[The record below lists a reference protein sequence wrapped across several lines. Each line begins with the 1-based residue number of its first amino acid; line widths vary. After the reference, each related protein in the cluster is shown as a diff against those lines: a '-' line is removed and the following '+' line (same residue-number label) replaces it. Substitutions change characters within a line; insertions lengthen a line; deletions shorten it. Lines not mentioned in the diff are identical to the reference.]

1 MRIADTLSMAWR
13 SITAQR
19 TRSLLTLL
27 GIAIGIAAVILLTS
41 IGEGLHRF
49 LLAEFSQIGTN
60 VVTLSPGKV
69 STGGTNPGFPSS
81 VRPLSLEDA
90 DALRQRI
97 PHLVGVTPGVTGN
110 AEMGANGRLRRSLV
124 YGTNAALLPSFRLSM
139 SAGQF
144 LPDED
149 AAHARSFAVLGAS
162 LKREL
167 FGADNPLGARIR
179 IGSQQFRVIGVLAP
193 RGQFLGIDLDDV
205 AYVPAARAMELF
217 NRPGLMELHL
227 TYTDAT
233 SSAAVVAQ
241 ARTLMTARHGRE
253 DFSIVTQADMLGALS
268 NILNVVTAA
277 VGALGGISLLVGG
290 VGIVTIMTIAVTER
304 TAEIGLLISLGA
316 RRRTVL
322 ALFLGEAVVLSAVGG
337 ALGLVIGI
345 GIAQGAHLL
354 MPSLP
359 VSTPLPFVLLAEG
372 LSMVIG
378 LLAGVMPARRAA
390 RLDPVEALRSE

>member
-1 MRIADTLSMAWR
+1 MS
-13 SITAQR
+13 
-19 TRSLLTLL
+19 
-27 GIAIGIAAVILLTS
+27 
-41 IGEGLHRF
+41 
-49 LLAEFSQIGTN
+49 
-60 VVTLSPGKV
+60 
-69 STGGTNPGFPSS
+69 
-81 VRPLSLEDA
+81 
-90 DALRQRI
+90 
-97 PHLVGVTPGVTGN
+97 
-110 AEMGANGRLRRSLV
+110 ANGRVRRSLV
-124 YGTNAALLPSFRLSM
+124 YGTSAALLPSFRLSV

-149 AAHARSFAVLGAS
+149 SANARSFAVLGAG

-167 FGADNPLGARIR
+167 FGADSPLGARIR

-193 RGQFLGIDLDDV
+193 RGQFLGMDLDDV

-233 SSAAVVAQ
+233 SSTAVVEQ
-241 ARTLMTARHGRE
+241 ARTLMKARHGRE
-253 DFSIVTQADMLGALS
+253 DFTIVTQADMLGALS

-322 ALFLGEAVVLSAVGG
+322 ALFYL
-337 ALGLVIGI
+337 
-345 GIAQGAHLL
+345 
-354 MPSLP
+354 
-359 VSTPLPFVLLAEG
+359 
-372 LSMVIG
+372 
-378 LLAGVMPARRAA
+378 ARRWCC
-390 RLDPVEALRSE
+390 RRWGVRWGW

>member
-1 MRIADTLSMAWR
+1 MRIADTLTMAWR
-13 SITAQR
+13 SITSQR
-19 TRSLLTLL
+19 ARSLLTLL

-97 PHLVGVTPGVTGN
+97 PNLVGVTPGITGN
-110 AEMGANGRLRRSLV
+110 AEMGANGRVRRAMV
-124 YGTNAALLPSFRLSM
+124 YGTSAALLPSFHLSM

-149 AAHARSFAVLGAS
+149 SAHARNFAVLGAS

-167 FGADNPLGARIR
+167 FGVDSPLGARVR
-179 IGSQQFRVIGVLAP
+179 IGTQQFRVIGVLAP

-233 SSAAVVAQ
+233 SSTAVVAQ
-241 ARTLMTARHGRE
+241 ARRLMKARHGRE
-253 DFSIVTQADMLGALS
+253 DFTIVTQADMLGALS

-354 MPSLP
+354 LPALP

-372 LSMVIG
+372 LAMAVG
-378 LLAGVMPARRAA
+378 LIAGVMPARRAA
-390 RLDPVEALRSE
+390 RLDPVEALRSD

>member
-1 MRIADTLSMAWR
+1 
-13 SITAQR
+13 
-19 TRSLLTLL
+19 
-27 GIAIGIAAVILLTS
+27 
-41 IGEGLHRF
+41 
-49 LLAEFSQIGTN
+49 
-60 VVTLSPGKV
+60 
-69 STGGTNPGFPSS
+69 
-81 VRPLSLEDA
+81 
-90 DALRQRI
+90 
-97 PHLVGVTPGVTGN
+97 
-110 AEMGANGRLRRSLV
+110 
-124 YGTNAALLPSFRLSM
+124 
-139 SAGQF
+139 
-144 LPDED
+144 
-149 AAHARSFAVLGAS
+149 VLGAS

-167 FGADNPLGARIR
+167 FGADSPLGARIR
-179 IGSQQFRVIGVLAP
+179 IGTQQFRVIGVLAP

-227 TYTDAT
+227 VYTDAT

-241 ARTLMTARHGRE
+241 ARALMKARHGRE

-268 NILNVVTAA
+268 NILDVVTAA

-304 TAEIGLLISLGA
+304 TSEIGLLISLGA

-337 ALGLVIGI
+337 VLGLAIGI

-354 MPSLP
+354 LPALP
-359 VSTPLPFVLLAEG
+359 VSTPLPFVLLAEA
-372 LSMVIG
+372 LAMAVG

>member
-1 MRIADTLSMAWR
+1 MRIADTLLMAWR

-49 LLAEFSQIGTN
+49 LLSEFSQIGTN

-110 AEMGANGRLRRSLV
+110 AEMGANGRVRRSIV
-124 YGTNAALLPSFRLSM
+124 YGTSAALLPSFHLSV

-149 AAHARSFAVLGAS
+149 TAHARNFAVLGAS

-241 ARTLMTARHGRE
+241 ARALMKARHGRE

-304 TAEIGLLISLGA
+304 TSEIGLLISLGA

-337 ALGLVIGI
+337 ALGLAIGI

-354 MPSLP
+354 LPALP
-359 VSTPLPFVLLAEG
+359 VSTPLPFVLLAEALAMAVG
-372 LSMVIG
+372 LI
-378 LLAGVMPARRAA
+378 AGVMPARRAA

>member
-124 YGTNAALLPSFRLSM
+124 YGTSAALLPSFRLSM

-290 VGIVTIMTIAVTER
+290 VGIVTIMTIAVAER

-359 VSTPLPFVLLAEG
+359 VSTPLLFVLLAEG